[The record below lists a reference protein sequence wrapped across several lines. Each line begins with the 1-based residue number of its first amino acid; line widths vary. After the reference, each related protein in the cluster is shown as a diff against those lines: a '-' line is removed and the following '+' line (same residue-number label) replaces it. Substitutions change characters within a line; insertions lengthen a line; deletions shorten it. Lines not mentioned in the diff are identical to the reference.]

1 MLFQSLQTGVVKMI
15 IDVHAHA
22 IGEELAREMC
32 HNSWFGLQLEP
43 LTGGGYSHPKY
54 GHLDP
59 RLFDLEVRLESLNR
73 RGVDLQLI
81 SPPTSIFLD
90 HSQAGSIEPSR
101 RINEYTA
108 KLVKEGG
115 GLLGGLAV
123 PCLADPAKIP
133 DELRRAVELHG
144 FKGAAL
150 NTHAAGRFLDET
162 DFEPMFA
169 ALEDLGLFTFMH
181 PSPNI
186 FPAPLDYTLHTTLA
200 FPTET
205 TIATAR
211 LIYAGTFERHPGLKL
226 ILAHGG
232 GTLPYLRDRINLGY
246 NASTYEHNPDC
257 HKHISKPPGDYLKQ
271 IYYDSLLAGS
281 ASLQFLIGLVGASQ
295 VVFGTDFPF
304 EVGDPE
310 GKLSIPAIESLPESD
325 RDNILGGNAHEL
337 LSTARVLS

>member
-1 MLFQSLQTGVVKMI
+1 MI

-22 IGEELAREMC
+22 IGEELAIEMSK
-32 HNSWFGLQLEP
+32 NSWFGLRLEP
-43 LTGGGYSHPKY
+43 LTAGGYAHPNY
-54 GHLDP
+54 GPLDP
-59 RLFDLEVRLESLNR
+59 RLFDLESRLDSLDR
-73 RGVDLQLI
+73 RGIDLQLI

-108 KLVKEGG
+108 KLVEEGNG
-115 GLLGGLAV
+115 RLGGLAV

-133 DELRRAVELHG
+133 DELRLAIELHG
-144 FKGAAL
+144 FKGVAL
-150 NTHAAGRFLDET
+150 NTHAAGRFLDEP

-169 ALEDLGLFTFMH
+169 TLEELGLLTFMH

-186 FPAPLDYTLHTTLA
+186 SHASLQDYTLHTTLA

-205 TIATAR
+205 TIAAAR
-211 LIYAGTFERHPGLKL
+211 LIYAGIFERYPSLNL

-257 HKHISKPPGDYLKQ
+257 HKHISKPPGDYFKQ

-281 ASLQFLIGLVGASQ
+281 ASLQFLIGLVGANR
-295 VVFGTDFPF
+295 VVFGTDYPF

-310 GKLSIPAIESLPESD
+310 GKLAMPAIESLPEPD
-325 RDNILGGNAHEL
+325 RGNILGGNASDVL
-337 LSTARVLS
+337 ATAGIQN